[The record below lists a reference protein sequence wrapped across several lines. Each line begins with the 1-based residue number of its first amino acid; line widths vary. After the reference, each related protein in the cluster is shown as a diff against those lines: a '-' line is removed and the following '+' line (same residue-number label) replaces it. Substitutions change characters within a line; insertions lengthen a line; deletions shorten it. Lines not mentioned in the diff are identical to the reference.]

1 MRSRYERLYTLA
13 DAIRSEFKPL
23 DKSSVGTTGKASG
36 LMSQNKTKQDTP
48 VVEESS
54 HTLWQQAMRG
64 ED

>member
-13 DAIRSEFKPL
+13 DTIRSEFKPL
-23 DKSSVGTTGKASG
+23 DKSSVGTTRKASG
-36 LMSQNKTKQDTP
+36 IMSQNKTTQATP

-54 HTLWQQAMRG
+54 HTLWQKAMRG